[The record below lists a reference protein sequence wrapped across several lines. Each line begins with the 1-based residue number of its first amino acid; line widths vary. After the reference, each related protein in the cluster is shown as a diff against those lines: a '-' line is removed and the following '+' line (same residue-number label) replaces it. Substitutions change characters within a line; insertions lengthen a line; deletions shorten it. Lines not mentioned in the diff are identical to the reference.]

1 MTPSGLVIVG
11 FRRWILPYEPLGQAT
26 SVPKNQFRSR
36 VVLCR
41 VDNTFDGSK
50 NVLSNMSYDDG
61 NCRFMTNGLLEGL
74 IQRATSGEFG
84 LTVARL
90 RLRLIPGASDV

>member
-1 MTPSGLVIVG
+1 MIDG
-11 FRRWILPYEPLGQAT
+11 FRRWILPYERLGQAPSVRRT
-26 SVPKNQFRSR
+26 SSAGGS

-50 NVLSNMSYDDG
+50 NVLSDMSYDDG
-61 NCRFMTNGLLEGL
+61 NYRFMTNGLLGGS
-74 IQRATSGEFG
+74 IHRATSGEFG